1 MSKNSGVLRRKIK
14 EKQRKV
20 QFRQPT
26 HWYKYGF
33 RKSQSH
39 KMTCQKIVQS
49 RKRKC
54 DPEVAEEI
62 IHLITECPRSGRQRN
77 EAEMEIGTVIKSD
90 TLKKQEVMS
99 GGILL

>member
-1 MSKNSGVLRRKIK
+1 
-14 EKQRKV
+14 
-20 QFRQPT
+20 
-26 HWYKYGF
+26 
-33 RKSQSH
+33 
-39 KMTCQKIVQS
+39 MTCQKIVQS

-90 TLKKQEVMS
+90 TLKK
-99 GGILL
+99 